1 MALFRLLQNII
12 DFEQHTLGALRK
24 YASRMESR
32 S

>member
-12 DFEQHTLGALRK
+12 DFEHTLGALRK